1 MNIRMPNQASAPDS
15 VPGPQPS
22 NSVQGANVE
31 AGPPSANQGTAFH
44 DSTNYGAPP
53 GMPVWAPHGIGP
65 TGIAPTQQGFPQE
78 EERRAVSSELRPSDH
93 FRFLGNCP
101 HTPPPPPTNSTLTI
115 MSHKCWLRGGVGG

>member
-15 VPGPQPS
+15 VPGPQQS
-22 NSVQGANVE
+22 NSVQGTNVE

-101 HTPPPPPTNSTLTI
+101 HTPPPPSTNSTLTI
-115 MSHKCWLRGGVGG
+115 TSHKCWLRGGVGG